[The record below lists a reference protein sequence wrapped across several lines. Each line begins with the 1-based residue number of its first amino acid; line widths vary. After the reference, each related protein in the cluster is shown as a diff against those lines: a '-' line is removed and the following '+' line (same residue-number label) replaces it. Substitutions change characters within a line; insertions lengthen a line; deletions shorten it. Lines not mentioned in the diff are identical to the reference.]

1 MADRFDGAVAVI
13 TGGASGIGF
22 AMAEAFA
29 ARGARLV
36 LADIDEPALDA
47 AEAALSGRADVMT
60 SITDVTDA
68 EAVEQLAVEVFERHG
83 QVNILCNNA
92 GVAAYGPLAESSLEE
107 WQWLMDI
114 NVWGVVHGV
123 RSFVP
128 RMLESGQQGHVVNT
142 ASMSGLVGMLNLGMY
157 CASKFAVVGMSE
169 ALARELRSTPI
180 GVTILCPMVVDT
192 KINEHSMERR
202 PRGEGDAFPVGD
214 LAGGIMAPD
223 VVAERVVEAIEAQ
236 HLYILTHP
244 EQGPILARRAGRLAQ
259 AVPS

>member
-1 MADRFDGAVAVI
+1 MTDRFDGAVAVI
-13 TGGASGIGF
+13 TGGASGIGL
-22 AMAEAFA
+22 AMAASFA
-29 ARGARLV
+29 ARGSRLV
-36 LADIDEPALDA
+36 LADIDAPALDA
-47 AEAALSGRADVMT
+47 AEAALSGHTDVTT
-60 SITDVTDA
+60 SLTDVTDPGA
-68 EAVEQLAVEVFERHG
+68 MEQLAADVFDRHG

-92 GVAAYGPLAESSLEE
+92 GVAAYGPMADAGLDE
-107 WQWLMDI
+107 WHWLMNI
-114 NVWGVVHGV
+114 NVWGVVHGI
-123 RSFVP
+123 RSFLP
-128 RMLESGQQGHVVNT
+128 RMLESGQQGHIVNT
-142 ASMSGLVGMLNLGMY
+142 ASMSGLIGMMNLGVY

-169 ALARELRSTPI
+169 SLARELRSTPI

-214 LAGGIMAPD
+214 LAGGIMAPE

-236 HLYILTHP
+236 HLYVLTHE